1 MELSKSSKRDISSKV
16 ELDSRFK
23 EAISFF
29 QKRSPVVF
37 ISQHYRFWE
46 QHGFVQQSLAKLLT
60 DSGVSVVWFDGA
72 DWRRKKKVQSW
83 HSPLLSVV
91 QLPCVP
97 LRRLSVLDSINPKVQ
112 LKAVKRVLLK
122 GHQPLLWV
130 QGGLDER
137 VVSGLPYIDV
147 FSVFDDPYIHSP
159 QGELAKKS
167 ELIVTQNE
175 FVKSIFDKNQTDK
188 TTVLF
193 PPVDLIPDSFSG
205 DTEFKLPENFPKK
218 IMGYVGS
225 FFNSGFDLVLF
236 EDFIRSLPDWGFILC
251 GRTDS
256 TGLKKIQ
263 TWSQHANFLYLPWIP
278 RSEVG
283 AVWKMLDLNLM
294 LYRPEPTSHGAFPVK
309 FLEALHYG
317 VPSVATAVP
326 KTISLEGFI
335 PRLVFPEQLK
345 AQAVKEALNPNRS
358 LDLLYEKFRSEMDPM
373 FHLIRVS
380 EALRTK
386 KY

>member
-1 MELSKSSKRDISSKV
+1 MELTKSTKTDISSKL

-23 EAISFF
+23 DAISFF

-60 DSGVSVVWFDGA
+60 DSGVPVIWFDGA
-72 DWRRKKKVQSW
+72 DWRRKKKVQNW
-83 HSPLLSVV
+83 DSPLLNVV
-91 QLPCVP
+91 QLPCIP
-97 LRRLSVLDSINPKVQ
+97 LRRLSILDSINPKVQ
-112 LKAVKRVLLK
+112 LSAVKKVLLK

-167 ELIVTQNE
+167 ALIVAQNE
-175 FVKSIFDKNQTDK
+175 FVKNIFDKNQTDK

-193 PPVDLIPDSFSG
+193 PPVELIPDSCLG
-205 DTEFKLPENFPKK
+205 DNEFKLPENFPKK
-218 IMGYVGS
+218 IMGYIGS

-236 EDFIRSLPDWGFILC
+236 DDFIRSLPDWGFILC

-256 TGLKKIQ
+256 AGLKKIQ
-263 TWSQHANFLYLPWIP
+263 SWSQYANFLYLPWIP
-278 RSEVG
+278 RSQVG
-283 AVWKMLDLNLM
+283 PVWKILDLNLM

-326 KTISLEGFI
+326 KTISLDGFI

-345 AQAVKEALNPNRS
+345 AQAVKEALNPNSS
-358 LDLLYEKFRSEMDPM
+358 LELLYEKFRSEMDPK